1 MIRGVVHGVKTVK
14 LHAMAVNAVRF
25 FSALTLAGVLFVGA
39 IVHAK
44 ADEDV
49 WNLLQKAAVAARVLS
64 YQGIFVCQT
73 GQQAKAVEITHHFNG
88 KDEFARNV
96 ILDGPPREMLNQS
109 GDVVI
114 YNPKNEKVVIEK
126 RRARNMFP
134 AVLPLNLDAV
144 KENYT
149 LRIVGT
155 ERVAA
160 RQAQILL
167 LEPKDGLRYSYKF
180 WVDAEYGLLLKS
192 VMVNNRDEIMESI
205 AFNQLS
211 LFSNPAL
218 DWFRPTIDHK
228 KDYVMEDD
236 RSIVSESGAPVDWM
250 IKDLPAGYRKVEQK
264 VRMVPGKPYPVTH
277 VVFSDGMASVSLFIE
292 PIPKGAR
299 TRVTLAT
306 KGNTS
311 FYANANS
318 GHLVTVVGE
327 VPEATIVQIAN
338 AVVFKK

>member
-1 MIRGVVHGVKTVK
+1 MRQSVLARAVARIFTVVVSCIC
-14 LHAMAVNAVRF
+14 LF
-25 FSALTLAGVLFVGA
+25 FSAA
-39 IVHAK
+39 IYA
-44 ADEDV
+44 AAEDDA
-49 WNLLQKAAVAARVLS
+49 WNALQKAAVAARVLS
-64 YQGIFVCQT
+64 YRGIFVCQT
-73 GQQAKAVEITHHFNG
+73 GQQTKAVEITHHFNG

-96 ILDGPPREMLNQS
+96 VLDGPPREMLNQS

-114 YNPKNEKVVIEK
+114 YNPKNEKIVIEK
-126 RRARNMFP
+126 RRGQNMFP

-144 KENYT
+144 KENYS
-149 LRIVGT
+149 LRVIGA
-155 ERVAA
+155 ERVAG
-160 RQAQILL
+160 RQTQILL

-180 WVDAEYGLLLKS
+180 WIDTEYGLLLKS
-192 VMVNNRDEIMESI
+192 VMLNNRDEIMESI

-211 LFSNPAL
+211 LLSNLGL

-228 KDYVMEDD
+228 KDYVMEDE
-236 RSIVSESGAPVDWM
+236 SVIVSDDAAPVGWV
-250 IKDLPAGYRKVEQK
+250 IKELPVGYRKVDQK
-264 VRMVPGKPYPVTH
+264 TRMVPGKPYPVTH

-299 TRVTLAT
+299 TRVSLAT

-311 FYANANS
+311 FYANVNS

>member
-1 MIRGVVHGVKTVK
+1 MIRGVSIVK
-14 LHAMAVNAVRF
+14 LYARAGGAVRF
-25 FSALTLAGVLFVGA
+25 FSALTFGSVLFLSVIA
-39 IVHAK
+39 HAN
-44 ADEDV
+44 AEDDV
-49 WNLLQKAAVAARVLS
+49 WGMLQKAAVAARVLS

-96 ILDGPPREMLNQS
+96 ILDGPPREMLNQG

-155 ERVAA
+155 ERIAA

-211 LFSNPAL
+211 LFNNPSL
-218 DWFRPTIDHK
+218 DWFKPTIDHK
-228 KDYVMEDD
+228 KDYVMEDE
-236 RSIVSESGAPVDWM
+236 RVITSGDDAPASWV
-250 IKDLPAGYRKVEQK
+250 IKDLPVGYRKIEQK

-277 VVFSDGMASVSLFIE
+277 MIFSDGMASVSLFIE

-299 TRVTLAT
+299 TRVSLTT

-311 FYANANS
+311 FYANVNS
-318 GHLVTVVGE
+318 GHLITVVGE